1 MAARLGRDASPAA
14 KYDAD
19 IVTSAPARPE
29 ARPGD
34 PALAVDPAPGR
45 GGVGRWLPG
54 MWFPVVVFAVWRLVH
69 LVMLQLQGGPL
80 IETAYRYDGAHY
92 LRILH
97 HGYWSPRPA
106 LPSHAFFPGLSWL
119 ATPFYW
125 LTGSDAAVVVV
136 VTTGT
141 GLAAF
146 VAVWGVA
153 RAWRDEAVARRAVVL
168 LALFPS
174 SAFLWAFYSEAA
186 FIALGAG
193 AVWADRRGRRWVAA
207 ACLAGVATTRSIGI
221 LVAVALVVVAVGRD
235 RRVTGRDAG
244 YLAAGA
250 AGLGVVVA
258 MMWWQVGDPLAWLG
272 VQGDWGR
279 DLGWPWESVVQG
291 FANLDPEAGT
301 VMVPALLGREL
312 DLWGLVLA
320 AVPLGY
326 AALSRRDRF
335 PAEAW
340 VLGLALIVVQLS
352 SSVLASFNR
361 FVLAD
366 WVIYPVAGSMAGR
379 VPPPVRRLG
388 LVVLVL
394 VSVWVQYRVVGLLA
408 RNRFVG

>member
-1 MAARLGRDASPAA
+1 
-14 KYDAD
+14 
-19 IVTSAPARPE
+19 VTSAVRSEAPEGVPAHPARR
-29 ARPGD
+29 ARRP
-34 PALAVDPAPGR
+34 L
-45 GGVGRWLPG
+45 LPG
-54 MWFPVVVFAVWRLVH
+54 LWFPVAIFAAWRLVQ
-69 LVMLQLQGGPL
+69 LGMLRLQGGPL

-119 ATPFYW
+119 AKPVYW
-125 LTGSDAAVVVV
+125 LTASDAITVVV
-136 VTTGT
+136 VTTAT

-174 SAFLWAFYSEAA
+174 SIFLWAFYSEAA

-193 AVWADRRGRRWVAA
+193 AVWADRRGHRWVAA

-221 LVAVALVVVAVGRD
+221 LVAVVLVVVGVARE
-235 RRVTGRDAG
+235 RRVSWRDVG

-250 AGLGVVVA
+250 LGLGSVLAV
-258 MMWWQVGDPLAWLG
+258 MWWQVGDPLAWLG
-272 VQGDWGR
+272 VQSDWGR
-279 DLGWPWESVVQG
+279 DLGWPWESVTQG
-291 FANLDPEAGT
+291 FANLVPEEGT

-312 DLWGLVLA
+312 DLWALLVA
-320 AVPLGY
+320 VVPLGY

-340 VLGLALIVVQLS
+340 VLGLALILVQLS

-366 WVIYPVAGSMAGR
+366 WVLYPIVGSMLGR
-379 VPPPVRRLG
+379 VPRWARWAGLAALG
-388 LVVLVL
+388 VLCL
-394 VSVWVQYRVVGLLA
+394 WIQYRMVGLLS